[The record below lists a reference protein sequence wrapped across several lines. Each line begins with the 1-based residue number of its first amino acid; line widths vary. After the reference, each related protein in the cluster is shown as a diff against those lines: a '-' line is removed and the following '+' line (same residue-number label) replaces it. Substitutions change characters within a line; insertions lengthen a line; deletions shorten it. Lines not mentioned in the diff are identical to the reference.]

1 MPSQV
6 IDSIFFRDLYG
17 SATMRAV
24 FDDMT
29 LLQKRLDFEADLGFG
44 AGQGGL
50 VPADAAQEITR
61 KAIIAH
67 FDTDAIKRKC
77 SNKTPA

>member
-17 SATMRAV
+17 SAAMRAV

-29 LLQKRLDFEADLGFG
+29 LLQKRLDFEAAL
-44 AGQGGL
+44 ARAEAQVGL
-50 VPADAAQEITR
+50 VPADAA
-61 KAIIAH
+61 
-67 FDTDAIKRKC
+67 
-77 SNKTPA
+77 